1 MLKNL
6 YFKRY
11 LILKLRKIIQNLE
24 RQGEHKKKQNIA
36 LYVPYNSYEFYKFLI
51 VISPIYI
58 ETKDFQT

>member
-36 LYVPYNSYEFYKFLI
+36 YVPYNSYEFYKFLI
-51 VISPIYI
+51 VISPNRN
-58 ETKDFQT
+58 